1 MSHIT
6 VLEAPLAPALGSH
19 GPTSQT
25 ARIVDAAL
33 RCVGRW
39 GVAKTTLD
47 DIAREAGCSR
57 ATVYR
62 LFPGGKDGLIA
73 TVATTEIAR
82 AFAIIAERFDAATNL
97 EDLIVEGMTTAAAL
111 LTEHRPLQYLF
122 ANEPEVVLPRI
133 SFHEADH
140 VLRAVSAFVAPYLAR
155 YVDPDVDTLRAAEWL
170 SRIVLS
176 YLCSPS
182 PAVDM
187 RDEAS
192 VRSLVQAFVLP
203 GLASK

>member
-1 MSHIT
+1 MP
-6 VLEAPLAPALGSH
+6 VLEAPLAPVLGA
-19 GPTSQT
+19 QEE
-25 ARIVDAAL
+25 RIVDAAL
-33 RCVGRW
+33 RCFGRW

-47 DIAREAGCSR
+47 DVAREAGYSR

-62 LFPGGKDGLIA
+62 FFPGGKEGLLEGVVRTELA
-73 TVATTEIAR
+73 RFFTVVGAR
-82 AFAIIAERFDAATNL
+82 LDAAADL
-97 EDLIVEGMTTAAAL
+97 EDLIVGGMTTAATL
-111 LTEHRPLQYLF
+111 LTEHRPLQYLL

-140 VLRAVSAFVAPYLAR
+140 VLRAVSGFVAPYLTRFLSPEIDA
-155 YVDPDVDTLRAAEWL
+155 LRAAEWL

-176 YLCSPS
+176 YVCSPS

-187 RDEAS
+187 RSEDS

-203 GLASK
+203 GLASI